1 MVERST
7 AEPGPS
13 TRTDTAPTSVV
24 PLGASAWPS
33 AAWCAAEALMR
44 PWYQSTFGQAA
55 PAHSTRKSLAKAA
68 SAPPAVASPRAM
80 GHSASRAGG
89 CGHGG
94 AAAVRHVVIP
104 GLAAC
109 HPLAEGGEGQHM
121 PSEARCSA
129 KAQVALAAQSSQQR
143 SRVTFRHSKYRTGL
157 RGSEVEVRS
166 GGQKSAVGSEGGR

>member
-13 TRTDTAPTSVV
+13 TCTDTAPSVL

-44 PWYQSTFGQAA
+44 PWYQSTLGQAA

-104 GLAAC
+104 ALAAC